1 MQSGAFT
8 PGKPTGALALG
19 SATPDEDG
27 GGPTVVG
34 AFADDGPDGPDGPDE
49 PDEPDG
55 MGCAGLGSGSPGEAL
70 PVVLEGASR
79 AEEGPAALVEADAS
93 PPRVGIGCGTPA
105 VSAGAHPHSD
115 RAITAA
121 MSADGMNRLVMISQ
135 P

>member
-8 PGKPTGALALG
+8 PGRPTGALALG

-49 PDEPDG
+49 LDG
-55 MGCAGLGSGSPGEAL
+55 MGCGLGSGSPGEAL

-79 AEEGPAALVEADAS
+79 AEEGPAALVEAYAS

-121 MSADGMNRLVMISQ
+121 TSADGMNRLVMISQ